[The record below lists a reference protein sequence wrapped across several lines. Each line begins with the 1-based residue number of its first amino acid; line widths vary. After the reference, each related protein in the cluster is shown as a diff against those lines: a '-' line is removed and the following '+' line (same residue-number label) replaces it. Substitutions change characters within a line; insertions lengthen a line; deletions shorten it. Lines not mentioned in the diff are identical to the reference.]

1 MDAITN
7 YLNSLGLDFWSLAK
21 GAAVLLIGTLV
32 FGLIARFIFGKKSNL
47 NHAVSSAIG
56 IIFVYGAIVGLK
68 YAGPDFEA
76 FLAPMP
82 FVSFAGDQLVLFPF
96 GAVEFEILCSEI
108 LSMVILAF
116 LANLAER
123 WLPTGKK
130 FFSWLFYRFLTIEK
144 EVETD
149 PTELLESPKLG
160 KHLPEVLSLPEIDA
174 IEAAIDLSKPEGVRD
189 LAIVEVLFSCGLR
202 ISELCSLKLSELYL
216 EEGYIRVHGKG
227 RKERLVPI
235 GDSAID
241 RLRQWFV
248 VRQGCKVKPG
258 EEDFVFVSLRR
269 GKRLSRISLFVYIKE
284 YAAKAGIRKNISPH
298 TFRHSF
304 ATQLLEGG
312 ANLRAIQAMLG
323 HEDIGTTEI
332 YMHVD
337 KTHLRREILEHH
349 PRNIKD

>member
-1 MDAITN
+1 MR
-7 YLNSLGLDFWSLAK
+7 YEL
-21 GAAVLLIGTLV
+21 
-32 FGLIARFIFGKKSNL
+32 SNTHIVG
-47 NHAVSSAIG
+47 N
-56 IIFVYGAIVGLK
+56 AIVRRYIQYLRLERSYTPNTLDAYLKDLQKLLNYYSDEGIDFRKVTLKQLDGFAKALQGLGV
-68 YAGPDFEA
+68 GPRSVA
-76 FLAPMP
+76 R
-82 FVSFAGDQLVLFPF
+82 
-96 GAVEFEILCSEI
+96 I
-108 LSMVILAF
+108 LSGV
-116 LANLAER
+116 R
-123 WLPTGKK
+123 
-130 FFSWLFYRFLTIEK
+130 SFYRFLTLEK

-202 ISELCSLKLSELYL
+202 ISELCSLRLSELYL

>member
-1 MDAITN
+1 MR
-7 YLNSLGLDFWSLAK
+7 YEL
-21 GAAVLLIGTLV
+21 
-32 FGLIARFIFGKKSNL
+32 SNTQ
-47 NHAVSSAIG
+47 
-56 IIFVYGAIVGLK
+56 IVGNAILRRYVQYLRLERSYTPNTLDAYLK
-68 YAGPDFEA
+68 DLQKLLNYYSDEGIDFRQVTLKQLDGFAKALQELGVGPRSVA
-76 FLAPMP
+76 R
-82 FVSFAGDQLVLFPF
+82 
-96 GAVEFEILCSEI
+96 I
-108 LSMVILAF
+108 LSGV
-116 LANLAER
+116 R
-123 WLPTGKK
+123 
-130 FFSWLFYRFLTIEK
+130 SFYRFLTIEK

-189 LAIVEVLFSCGLR
+189 LAIIEVLFSCGLR

-349 PRNIKD
+349 PRNIRD

>member
-1 MDAITN
+1 MR
-7 YLNSLGLDFWSLAK
+7 YEL
-21 GAAVLLIGTLV
+21 
-32 FGLIARFIFGKKSNL
+32 SNTQ
-47 NHAVSSAIG
+47 
-56 IIFVYGAIVGLK
+56 IVGNAILRRYVQYLRLERSYTPNTLDAYLK
-68 YAGPDFEA
+68 DLQKLLNYYSDEGIDFRQVTLKQLDGFAKALQELGVGPRSVA
-76 FLAPMP
+76 R
-82 FVSFAGDQLVLFPF
+82 
-96 GAVEFEILCSEI
+96 I
-108 LSMVILAF
+108 LSGV
-116 LANLAER
+116 R
-123 WLPTGKK
+123 
-130 FFSWLFYRFLTIEK
+130 SFYRFLTIEK

-149 PTELLESPKLG
+149 PTELLESPKVG

-248 VRQGCKVKPG
+248 VRQGCKVKSG

-349 PRNIKD
+349 PRNIRD

>member
-1 MDAITN
+1 MR
-7 YLNSLGLDFWSLAK
+7 YEL
-21 GAAVLLIGTLV
+21 
-32 FGLIARFIFGKKSNL
+32 SNT
-47 NHAVSSAIG
+47 H
-56 IIFVYGAIVGLK
+56 IVGNAILRRYIQYLRLERSYTPNTLDAYLK
-68 YAGPDFEA
+68 DLQKLLNYYSDEGIDFRKVTLKQLDGFAKALQGLGVGPRSVA
-76 FLAPMP
+76 R
-82 FVSFAGDQLVLFPF
+82 
-96 GAVEFEILCSEI
+96 I
-108 LSMVILAF
+108 LSGV
-116 LANLAER
+116 R
-123 WLPTGKK
+123 
-130 FFSWLFYRFLTIEK
+130 SFYRFLTLEK

-202 ISELCSLKLSELYL
+202 ISELCSLRLSELYL

-349 PRNIKD
+349 PRNIKG